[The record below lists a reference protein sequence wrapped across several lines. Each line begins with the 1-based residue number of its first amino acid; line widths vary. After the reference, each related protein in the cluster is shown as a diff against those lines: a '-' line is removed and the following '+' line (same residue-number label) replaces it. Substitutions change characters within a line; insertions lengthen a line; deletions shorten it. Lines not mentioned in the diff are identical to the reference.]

1 MNVFLHLTFKMGL
14 ALIME
19 ILIAY
24 TTQVDS
30 QLVCIASPDIVFLEE
45 AVTNAVAAIFVRH
58 NLFVRHLVNQDTH
71 HLIMHV

>member
-1 MNVFLHLTFKMGL
+1 
-14 ALIME
+14 ME

-30 QLVCIASPDIVFLEE
+30 RLVCIASQDIAFLEG
-45 AVTNAVAAIFVRH
+45 AVTNAVAAIFVRL

-71 HLIMHV
+71 HLIMHALPALKK